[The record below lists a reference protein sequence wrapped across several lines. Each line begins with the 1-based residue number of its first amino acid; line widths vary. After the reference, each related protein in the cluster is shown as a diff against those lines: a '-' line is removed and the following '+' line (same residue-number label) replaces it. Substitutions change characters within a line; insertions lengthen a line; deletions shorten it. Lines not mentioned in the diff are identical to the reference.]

1 MINDLIARVFEARNV
16 AHLEHWNT
24 GNYAAHRALGDFY
37 DEVID
42 LLDSLAERTR
52 VRLDQRVQK
61 VDHFVVKVGKVELG
75 ARQTKPCVALLGEHV
90 VWISK
95 HREHIAQDVA
105 ALENIIDEIVALY
118 LRTLYKLKEL
128 S

>member
-24 GNYAAHRALGDFY
+24 GNCAAHRALGDFY

-42 LLDSLAERTR
+42 LLDSLVEA
-52 VRLDQRVQK
+52 
-61 VDHFVVKVGKVELG
+61 HSGAFGKVGKVELG

-105 ALENIIDEIVALY
+105 ALENIVDEIVALY

>member
-1 MINDLIARVFEARNV
+1 MLDQLITRSFALRN
-16 AHLEHWNT
+16 
-24 GNYAAHRALGDFY
+24 AAHGAHWKTKSYSEHQALGDFY

-42 LLDSLAERTR
+42 LVDSLVEA
-52 VRLDQRVQK
+52 
-61 VDHFVVKVGKVELG
+61 HSGAFGKVGKVELG

-105 ALENIIDEIVALY
+105 ALENIVDEIVALY